1 MRYQTLADTLFTV
14 VRLRSHEQRVQVS
27 PADTG
32 QLLPSVSVRRVQV
45 VPSVAVRLVQVVPS
59 VSGLDGAGIDGR
71 ARRIG
76 RSVLDVD
83 HDRM

>member
-32 QLLPSVSVRRVQV
+32 AALCVGT
-45 VPSVAVRLVQVVPS
+45 A
-59 VSGLDGAGIDGR
+59 GAGGAICGGTAGAGGALFVWYR
-71 ARRIG
+71 WR
-76 RSVLDVD
+76 
-83 HDRM
+83 